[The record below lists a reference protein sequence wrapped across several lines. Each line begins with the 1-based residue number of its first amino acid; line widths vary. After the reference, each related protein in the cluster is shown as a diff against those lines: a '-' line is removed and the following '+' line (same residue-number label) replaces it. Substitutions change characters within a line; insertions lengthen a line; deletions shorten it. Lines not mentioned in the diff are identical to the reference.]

1 MRLEKTA
8 TGRSAIESRQG
19 QLNRQERRVVIL
31 ADGKRTDEEIV
42 ELLGAEARATINAL
56 LRNGYLVA
64 ADSASASAS
73 ASAQAP
79 TPATA
84 PRAPVADA
92 APQASRQRAIEGG
105 ARTPAPEPPAKSA
118 MTESGAMISSAVV
131 KGRRSLAAAKMY
143 LIDMLQLMRNREGAT
158 LSLSIHTSASE
169 DELLACMVS
178 AVRFMDEQSGRR
190 YALNVLSQLQ
200 AIIPE
205 PHLAVFEGVFADEDE
220 QQPTARATVTD
231 DPATRYAA

>member
-73 ASAQAP
+73 AQAP

-84 PRAPVADA
+84 LRAPVADA

-220 QQPTARATVTD
+220 QKPTARAMVTD

>member
-8 TGRSAIESRQG
+8 TGRDAIGSRQG

-42 ELLGAEARATINAL
+42 GLLGAEARASITAL

-64 ADSASASAS
+64 AAASAPVVE
-73 ASAQAP
+73 P
-79 TPATA
+79 TPTTPAPAPISATA
-84 PRAPVADA
+84 PQAPRKRAADGA
-92 APQASRQRAIEGG
+92 ARA
-105 ARTPAPEPPAKSA
+105 PAPEQPASVA
-118 MTESGAMISSAVV
+118 ALEPAAMISSAVV

-143 LIDMLQLMRNREGAT
+143 LIDMLQLMRSREGAT

-169 DELLACMVS
+169 GELLACMVS

-190 YALNVLSQLQ
+190 YAQNVLGQLQ

-205 PHLAVFEGVFADEDE
+205 PHLPVFEGVFADADE
-220 QQPTARATVTD
+220 QPRARGRTGN